1 MTFISIN
8 ICYKLTMKHWDSE
21 IERIIRIDRCRG
33 HSCVHGRCH
42 LGGVLPVSQNRVGD
56 SKNIEVV
63 TNHGG

>member
-8 ICYKLTMKHWDSE
+8 RYYKLTMKHWDSE
-21 IERIIRIDRCRG
+21 IERINRNGRCRG

-42 LGGVLPVSQNRVGD
+42 VGGVLPVSQNRVGD
-56 SKNIEVV
+56 SKNIELV